1 MGFSFQYWPTCICH
15 LKHVPVP
22 KSNPPEDRKEGA
34 EPASSEEF
42 EALVLDL
49 LGLSV
54 RWLCS
59 GFRGLDSKRAVSFKD
74 IVH

>member
-1 MGFSFQYWPTCICH
+1 MSPEARSRSKIQ
-15 LKHVPVP
+15 
-22 KSNPPEDRKEGA
+22 PPEDRKEGA

-42 EALVLDL
+42 EALILDL

-59 GFRGLDSKRAVSFKD
+59 GFRGFDSKRAVSFKN